1 MIKLTKFDKKV
12 LIVNPDIIETIEA
25 TPDTVITLV
34 TGKKFLVVETIDEII
49 EKVLQYKNV
58 SGKIPVPNRE
68 ENIENFTE
76 YYYKKK

>member
-1 MIKLTKFDKKV
+1 MIKLTKFDKKT
-12 LIVNPDIIETIEA
+12 LIVNPDVIETIEA

-34 TGKKFLVVETIDEII
+34 TGKKFLVVESVDEIM

-58 SGKIPVPNRE
+58 SGKIPFPGRE
-68 ENIENFTE
+68 ENIEDFIE